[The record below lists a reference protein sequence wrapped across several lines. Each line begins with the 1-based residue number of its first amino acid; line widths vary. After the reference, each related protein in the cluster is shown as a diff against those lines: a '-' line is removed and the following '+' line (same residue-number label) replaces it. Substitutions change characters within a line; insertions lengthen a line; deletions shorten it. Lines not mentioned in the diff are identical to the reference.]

1 MTGAGNPNKTDANN
15 KLNVAG
21 TDESDNKNSTTDQWG
36 FFHAFWPRIK
46 KKKDQWDFFHEFWL
60 GIEGEK
66 SQKLKLEEEILNLK
80 RRELLRQYISL
91 ATMAPFA
98 VLMAIKLEAACSD
111 MVLLGLINNALNH
124 TVIPFTALSLIC
136 TLYLIY
142 NSRKIKKKEQELRNI
157 ENKEE
162 IGKSDVPYS
171 KDDYV
176 NCVDAFTSTLVILG
190 GIISQV
196 SGQDIIEDSIL
207 LFSNIVGFCI
217 ACAFLHSECKK
228 LKEQTYEKSDEKTSN
243 INAATF
249 IFAGAFSLL
258 VRRIM
263 LMATEPS
270 MSINIIGPTL
280 GLIGILSIIIGC
292 ILNTRSYSSKLEDIK
307 VTEGKATGAGVN
319 TVSSIGCAEKKCNNS
334 ELGNFPI

>member
-1 MTGAGNPNKTDANN
+1 MTDASNQN
-15 KLNVAG
+15 
-21 TDESDNKNSTTDQWG
+21 TTDPLD
-36 FFHAFWPRIK
+36 FFHAFWEWTEEENLK
-46 KKKDQWDFFHEFWL
+46 
-60 GIEGEK
+60 
-66 SQKLKLEEEILNLK
+66 KLKLEEENLKKLKLEEENFKKAKKLEEKILNLK
-80 RRELLRQYISL
+80 RRELWKQYTSL

-111 MVLLGLINNALNH
+111 VVLLGLINNALNH
-124 TVIPFTALSLIC
+124 TLIPFTALSLIC

-142 NSRKIKKKEQELRNI
+142 NSRKIKQKEQELRDL
-157 ENKEE
+157 ENKKGMKE
-162 IGKSDVPYS
+162 SDVPYS

-190 GIISQV
+190 GIVSQV

-207 LFSNIVGFCI
+207 LFSNIVGLCI
-217 ACAFLHSECKK
+217 ACAFLHSEYKK
-228 LKEQTYEKSDEKTSN
+228 IKEQTDEKSDEKTSN

-258 VRRIM
+258 VRRIT

-270 MSINIIGPTL
+270 MYIDIIGPTL

-292 ILNTRSYSSKLEDIK
+292 ILNTRSYSSKLEDVK
-307 VTEGKATGAGVN
+307 VTKETAMGTGVH
-319 TVSSIGCAEKKCNNS
+319 TVGCYEREFNNNS
-334 ELGNFPI
+334 ELGNPPT